1 MSSYGS
7 NLEMGAPPG
16 AQRPP
21 SHPQALQKQNAY
33 LDKDWLQESSDKG
46 GVGYITGDAS
56 KDAWI
61 VHDGQIAIERVRPSQ
76 GGTGRKRNMV
86 GMQQVDSSSIP
97 IRTNLAG
104 IGEPGMSKAAF
115 MQLFTVPGIVIRE
128 AETPEQR
135 RGQADRIGLVVVRN
149 GGLYVTNWLNK
160 QLPAGKPMFWDVAD
174 PSRAALGGR
183 EIAKDGYPSGAPYLF
198 LREFKPEEH
207 LFSRELVNQ
216 MRINADMG
224 KTLQDPTYD
233 EAYERLVTLSSGMGI
248 LIASVIIG
256 SYDATTGAFRDRTP
270 AQAYAMFAGSNNAAN
285 VALRQALTVM
295 LSKSDKQNPLHKLIR
310 ATLAPKNSTEL
321 VLPTNALGNQPVPNP
336 ILGDGKAK
344 RKYASIV
351 DVQKNTWPMLCLT
364 FRRWETYVTDR
375 IMGVLPHG
383 AMPGE
388 HRATFFVDVQG

>member
-1 MSSYGS
+1 MSSYGT

-33 LDKDWLQESSDKG
+33 LDAEWLQESADKG
-46 GVGYITGDAS
+46 GVGYISGDAS

-97 IRTNLAG
+97 VRTNLAG
-104 IGEPGMSKAAF
+104 IGEPGMSKAEF
-115 MQLFTVPGIVIRE
+115 MQLFRVPGIVIRE
-128 AETPEQR
+128 AEKPEQR
-135 RGQADRIGLVVVRN
+135 RGQADRIGLVVVSN

-160 QLPAGKPMFWDVAD
+160 QLPAGKPMFWDVTD
-174 PSRAALGGR
+174 PLRGPLGGR

-207 LFSRELVNQ
+207 LFSRELVDQ
-216 MRINADMG
+216 MRVNADKG
-224 KTLQDPTYD
+224 TTLQDPTYD

-248 LIASVIIG
+248 LIASVILG
-256 SYDATTGAFRDRTP
+256 SYDAASASFRDRTP
-270 AQAYAMFAGSNNAAN
+270 AQAYGAFAASNDPANA
-285 VALRQALTVM
+285 ALRQALVVM
-295 LSKSDKQNPLHKLIR
+295 LSKNNKRNPLHKLIR
-310 ATLAPKNSTEL
+310 ATLAPKNATEL
-321 VLPTNALGNQPVPNP
+321 VLATNAQGNQAVTNP
-336 ILGDGKAK
+336 ILGDGKAN

-351 DVQKNTWPMLCLT
+351 DVQKNSWTMLCLT
-364 FRRWETYVTDR
+364 YRRWETYVTDR
-375 IMGVLPHG
+375 LMGVLPHG